1 MKPTLKIIRGNSNFV
16 VVNENNEEKKEKE
29 KEELAS
35 WCFES
40 IQPERITTGLKTNFN
55 LSSNFPLHV
64 IIR

>member
-35 WCFES
+35 
-40 IQPERITTGLKTNFN
+40 
-55 LSSNFPLHV
+55 
-64 IIR
+64 